1 MFKIFMQEAVPKSAF
16 EMMYASANPDRAS
29 RLIRACRRLLLA
41 AAIASIV
48 LLIIHGIS
56 LKQNRFVFVEWAC
69 LVAFTAGNQA
79 LYLVECRRKKK
90 EPEIR

>member
-16 EMMYASANPDRAS
+16 EMMYARANPDTAS
-29 RLIRACRRLLLA
+29 QLIRACRWLLLA
-41 AAIASIV
+41 AAAASIV
-48 LLIIHGIS
+48 LIIIHGIS

-69 LVAFTAGNQA
+69 FVAFSTGNCV

-90 EPEIR
+90 EPEIQ